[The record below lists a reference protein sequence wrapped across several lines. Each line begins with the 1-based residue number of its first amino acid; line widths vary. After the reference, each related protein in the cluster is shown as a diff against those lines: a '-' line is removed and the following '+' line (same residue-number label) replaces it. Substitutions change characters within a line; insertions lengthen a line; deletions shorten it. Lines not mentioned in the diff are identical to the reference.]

1 MPFFQNL
8 YGDFYSF
15 SSCYLYQMSL
25 ACKNCISQSEIKIK
39 LLSLHLMF
47 NYKIVIQYD
56 GTLYAGWQIQEN
68 AVTVQQVITN
78 SIEQILQEKFNLIGA
93 GRTDAG
99 VHALGQVANF
109 KVDKEI
115 DLYKFKYSLNSVLP
129 KDIAI
134 SKIEIV
140 EENFHA
146 RFSAKKRS
154 YIYLISNQKT
164 PFYERY
170 SYTLF
175 SKLDQDK
182 LNELSSVII
191 GSHDFTSFSKINP
204 EVQNKMCQ
212 VYEARW
218 RRQKNFFIFYI
229 EANRFLYGM
238 VRAIVGSILKAYAD
252 EQSIDYIKNI
262 FLQKDRNAAAD
273 AVPAKGLFL
282 YKVKY

>member
-1 MPFFQNL
+1 
-8 YGDFYSF
+8 
-15 SSCYLYQMSL
+15 
-25 ACKNCISQSEIKIK
+25 
-39 LLSLHLMF
+39 MF

-93 GRTDAG
+93 GRTDTG

-115 DLYKFKYSLNSVLP
+115 DLYKFRYSLNSVLP

-204 EVQNKMCQ
+204 EVQNKMCE
-212 VYEARW
+212 VYQARW